1 MENINKVSVI
11 IPARKERYLNKTIE
25 EIKTKFR
32 GDYEI
37 IVTLDGADSERIEGV
52 KYIYNK
58 KSKGMRT
65 AINQAVEIAEG
76 KYLMK
81 LDAHCKLDEGI
92 DEVLKADHQLNWVQI
107 PTRKRLNAKT
117 WEIETG
123 KPDIDYMFF
132 ATKDFIGV
140 KWDTKN
146 RDEELKKKL
155 LDDTETFQGSCYFI
169 EKDYFKK
176 LGLLDDVN
184 FNGSGN
190 EAAEISLKVWHNGGR
205 IIRNK
210 KTWYAHA
217 RMPRYYVTDRS
228 KSRKHIRIIAKNYGY
243 KKS

>member
-1 MENINKVSVI
+1 MSKVSVI
-11 IPARKERYLNKTIE
+11 IPARKEKYLNKTIE
-25 EIKTKFR
+25 EVKTKFK

-37 IVTLDGADSERIEGV
+37 IITLDGADSKRVDGV

-81 LDAHCKLDEGI
+81 LDAHCRLAEGI
-92 DEVLKADHQLNWVQI
+92 DETLKADHQSNWVQI

-117 WEIETG
+117 WELETE
-123 KPDIDYMFF
+123 KVDIDYMFF

-146 RDEELKKKL
+146 KDKELKKQL
-155 LDDTETFQGSCYFI
+155 LDNTETFQGSCYFI
-169 EKDYFKK
+169 EKAYFKE
-176 LGLLDDVN
+176 LGLLDDIN

-190 EAAEISLKVWHNGGR
+190 EAAEISLKVWHNGGE

-217 RMPRYYVTDRS
+217 RMPRYYSTDRT
-228 KSRKHIRIIAKNYGY
+228 KSRKYIKVLAEKYGY
-243 KKS
+243 RKDRD